1 MKIKFAIT
9 ALCAA
14 LLTGCGVA
22 IKYSLSGASIPP
34 DARTFS
40 VAYFPNNATMVAPIL
55 SSTLTDA
62 LVDMFTRR
70 TRLMQVEEGGDFAF
84 EGEIIN
90 YTSTT
95 ASVSSDDYAHHQG
108 AFHECP
114 RRETVL
120 EQDFHG
126 LRGLRIHAPADR
138 SRGGADPA
146 DRRQAGDG
154 HLPGFGFE
162 LVNPCGYGRFETIY
176 RIVRRG

>member
-34 DARTFS
+34 DAKTFS

-70 TRLMQVEEGGDFAF
+70 TRLMQVEEGGDAVLNRLSITVKVRFTNALDEKMSFNRTFTAF
-84 EGEIIN
+84 EDYESTRLLSEVEGELIPQIVDKLV
-90 YTSTT
+90 TDIFQ
-95 ASVSSDDYAHHQG
+95 ASAS
-108 AFHECP
+108 
-114 RRETVL
+114 
-120 EQDFHG
+120 
-126 LRGLRIHAPADR
+126 
-138 SRGGADPA
+138 
-146 DRRQAGDG
+146 
-154 HLPGFGFE
+154 
-162 LVNPCGYGRFETIY
+162 NW
-176 RIVRRG
+176 

>member
-1 MKIKFAIT
+1 MIFKMKIKLAIT

-95 ASVSSDDYAHHQG
+95 ASVSSD
-108 AFHECP
+108 E
-114 RRETVL
+114 VL
-120 EQDFHG
+120 EQDFHV
-126 LRGLRIHAPADR
+126 LRGLRIHTSADR
-138 SRGGADPA
+138 SRGGAHPA

-154 HLPGFGFE
+154 HFPGFGFE
-162 LVNPCGYGRFETIY
+162 LVNL
-176 RIVRRG
+176 RGNG